1 MKLFGRSRKSAAHG
15 PLCNKTVQVG
25 KNTVLCESLL
35 GSGGYADIYRVTDL
49 ASGAT
54 YALKHLRLNGD
65 PTLIQEVQREAKT
78 QARLKGHPNV
88 LRLHAVAFAGPR
100 GGETDGFFLLDFCP
114 GNLLDLLA
122 RHNYLLE
129 QATAL
134 HIFGCV
140 ARAVAHMHAQS
151 PPMAHRD
158 LKAENVLMLPDGTW
172 VLCDYGS
179 ATQRAQVYETAEAM
193 AAEEEVIRKHTT
205 PAYRPPEM
213 WDLYQRQLIDTKVD
227 IWALGVLL
235 FVLCFGRLPFAG
247 DSKLQILNGKYDM
260 PPTPS
265 RAPQLRALIRAML
278 ALDPAQRPDI
288 RQVLQQLDQAALAI
302 TGKPLPAPPAAAAAP
317 VSSGQPGIS
326 AAAAA
331 PQPPAAQSAQ
341 QQAVT
346 QQQQQQQQQRE
357 PPQPPQQHTQQH
369 TQQQQAPRLQQ
380 PPAAAVGGGSFW
392 STSDVAGCQ
401 QQHSSTTAGSSSS
414 ASTQQ
419 QQQHHQ
425 QQQWAQFGGAEASQP
440 QHAVQRLQQ
449 QQQGGSSPQGS
460 PVTAAAGAAANISN
474 GHVSIAPAR
483 QQGGS
488 NPGHV
493 QAGPDMSRLADIT
506 ARAQAAAAAQ
516 KSQTGAVGQQQQQQ
530 QHAAASAAGAGPQAE
545 PPVLFERQS
554 RPYSLG
560 STAGS
565 ATGTPTASTA
575 GASQLAG
582 NSFSGSRVANVPA
595 AADKC
600 PPPPPPSSE
609 QPHWQQQQQQQQ
621 PPARSSSSASGS
633 GAPSRPVPAAAAASA
648 VPAGAADAGS
658 FVGSSNGASGSGT
671 AARAAATPAA
681 AASAVPAGA
690 AAAPLPQQLAALRA
704 SVLGE
709 VEALRGQVA
718 ALSDQNQA
726 FVFRI
731 KQLEDYAQRQEAAVA
746 RLSQQLAD
754 LQQQQQ
760 QQQGCNNSRTDGVSS
775 AAGSG
780 SGAACVARRRSD
792 GAAADGQAGMA
803 GGSFW
808 STQSAVL

>member
-288 RQVLQQLDQAALAI
+288 RQACCN
-302 TGKPLPAPPAAAAAP
+302 LPA
-317 VSSGQPGIS
+317 VD
-326 AAAAA
+326 
-331 PQPPAAQSAQ
+331 
-341 QQAVT
+341 
-346 QQQQQQQQQRE
+346 
-357 PPQPPQQHTQQH
+357 
-369 TQQQQAPRLQQ
+369 
-380 PPAAAVGGGSFW
+380 
-392 STSDVAGCQ
+392 DVA
-401 QQHSSTTAGSSSS
+401 
-414 ASTQQ
+414 
-419 QQQHHQ
+419 
-425 QQQWAQFGGAEASQP
+425 
-440 QHAVQRLQQ
+440 V
-449 QQQGGSSPQGS
+449 
-460 PVTAAAGAAANISN
+460 
-474 GHVSIAPAR
+474 
-483 QQGGS
+483 
-488 NPGHV
+488 
-493 QAGPDMSRLADIT
+493 
-506 ARAQAAAAAQ
+506 
-516 KSQTGAVGQQQQQQ
+516 
-530 QHAAASAAGAGPQAE
+530 
-545 PPVLFERQS
+545 
-554 RPYSLG
+554 
-560 STAGS
+560 
-565 ATGTPTASTA
+565 
-575 GASQLAG
+575 
-582 NSFSGSRVANVPA
+582 
-595 AADKC
+595 
-600 PPPPPPSSE
+600 
-609 QPHWQQQQQQQQ
+609 
-621 PPARSSSSASGS
+621 
-633 GAPSRPVPAAAAASA
+633 
-648 VPAGAADAGS
+648 
-658 FVGSSNGASGSGT
+658 
-671 AARAAATPAA
+671 
-681 AASAVPAGA
+681 
-690 AAAPLPQQLAALRA
+690 
-704 SVLGE
+704 
-709 VEALRGQVA
+709 
-718 ALSDQNQA
+718 
-726 FVFRI
+726 
-731 KQLEDYAQRQEAAVA
+731 
-746 RLSQQLAD
+746 
-754 LQQQQQ
+754 
-760 QQQGCNNSRTDGVSS
+760 
-775 AAGSG
+775 
-780 SGAACVARRRSD
+780 
-792 GAAADGQAGMA
+792 
-803 GGSFW
+803 
-808 STQSAVL
+808 